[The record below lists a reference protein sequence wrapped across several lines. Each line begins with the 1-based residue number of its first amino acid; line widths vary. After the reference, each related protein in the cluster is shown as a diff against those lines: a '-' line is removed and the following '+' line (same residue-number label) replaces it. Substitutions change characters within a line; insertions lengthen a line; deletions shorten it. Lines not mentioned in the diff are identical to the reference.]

1 LFCDSGE
8 ILESVEDKVFI
19 GAGVA
24 QHLKVFLDEVA
35 AFGDVFGCFHL
46 VASEHPNLN
55 VCIN

>member
-1 LFCDSGE
+1 M
-8 ILESVEDKVFI
+8 ESVEDKIFI

-24 QHLKVFLDEVA
+24 QDLKVFLDEVA
-35 AFGDVFGCFHL
+35 TFGDVFGCFHL